1 MSALAAAGF
10 AVFILILF
18 AGIYLSLFGLPGAIL
33 VFLDVLIYALITGF
47 SHVGWKVL
55 LFLMF
60 FSIFTEAVDFLFGLT
75 HAHKVLLRTKS
86 LFGAFVGGA
95 AGLFIMTPILW
106 GLGIWIGFF
115 LGALAGLL
123 LMEIL
128 RQFKLRGPDQAS
140 SAAFFAMAGRKTLK
154 GCFTLVMIFVSLAN
168 IYS

>member
-1 MSALAAAGF
+1 MSSLAAAGF
-10 AVFILILF
+10 AFFILVLF

-47 SHVGWKVL
+47 AHVGWKVL
-55 LFLMF
+55 LFLLF
-60 FSIFTEAVDFLFGLT
+60 FSILTEAVDFLLGLT
-75 HAHKVLLRTKS
+75 HAHKVPPRATS
-86 LFGAFVGGA
+86 LWGAFIGGM
-95 AGLFIMTPILW
+95 AGMLILTPILW

-128 RQFKLRGPDQAS
+128 RQFKLRSPDQAS
-140 SAAFFAMAGRKTLK
+140 SGAFFAMVGRKTIK
-154 GCFTLVMIFVSLAN
+154 GCFTLIMIFVSLAN